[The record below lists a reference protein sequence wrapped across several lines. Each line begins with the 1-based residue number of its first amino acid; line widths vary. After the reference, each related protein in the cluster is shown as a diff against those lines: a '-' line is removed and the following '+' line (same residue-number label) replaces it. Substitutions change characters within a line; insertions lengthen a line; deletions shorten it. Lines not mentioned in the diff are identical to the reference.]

1 MPIPGGLYWV
11 GYLVADVA
19 RGAVFESVGRAIA
32 AYLLEPIGRPGGC
45 REDALLVADTLRP
58 GDVLLVEGNTRMS
71 AAVKYLTQ
79 SMWSHAALYVGPR
92 PELPSFRGEATAL
105 IEADVLEGV
114 RAVPLSFYGNFRM
127 RICRPVNLTAKDR
140 EQLVQ
145 YAIQRLGHQYDLK
158 NVFDLAR
165 YLLRFPMP
173 ARLRRRMIGCGSGD
187 PTRAICST
195 LIAQAFGAVRYPILP
210 IITRKRDGNPGR
222 ADQVR
227 ELWRIRH
234 YSLYAPRD
242 FDISPF
248 FEVVKPRIVG
258 LFDYRCVPWS
268 EGDTVVVD
276 DSPAL
281 TELDSAEL
289 DPIVPAEYVSD

>member
-1 MPIPGGLYWV
+1 M
-11 GYLVADVA
+11 
-19 RGAVFESVGRAIA
+19 FESVGRAIA
-32 AYLLEPIGRPGGC
+32 AYLLKPIGQPGGSSD
-45 REDALLVADTLRP
+45 DALLVADSLMP

-71 AAVKYLTQ
+71 AAIKYLTQ

-92 PELPSFRGEATAL
+92 PELRSSGAEVASL

-114 RAVPLSFYGNFRM
+114 RAVPLSSYSRFRV
-127 RICRPVNLTAKDR
+127 RICRPVNLTVKDR
-140 EQLVQ
+140 EELVQ
-145 YAIQRLGHQYDLK
+145 YLIRRLGHQYDLK

-173 ARLRRRMIGCGSGD
+173 ARLRRRMIACGSGD

-234 YSLYAPRD
+234 YSLYVPRD

-248 FEVVKPRIVG
+248 FEVVKPRIARA
-258 LFDYRCVPWS
+258 FDYRCAPWS
-268 EGDTVVVD
+268 EGDTTVPVD
-276 DSPAL
+276 GAAQN
-281 TELDSAEL
+281 ELDTV
-289 DPIVPAEYVSD
+289 VPGQYACN

>member
-1 MPIPGGLYWV
+1 M
-11 GYLVADVA
+11 
-19 RGAVFESVGRAIA
+19 FESVGRAIA
-32 AYLLEPIGRPGGC
+32 AYLLKPIAQPGGGGD
-45 REDALLVADTLRP
+45 DARLVADTLIP

-71 AAVKYLTQ
+71 AAIRYLTQ

-92 PELPSFRGEATAL
+92 SELQSGGGEARTL

-114 RAVPLSFYGNFRM
+114 RAVPLASYVNFRV
-127 RICRPVNLTAKDR
+127 RICRPVNLTARDR
-140 EQLVQ
+140 EHLVR
-145 YAIQRLGHQYDLK
+145 YVIQRLGHQYDLK

-165 YLLRFPMP
+165 YLLRLPMP
-173 ARLRRRMIGCGSGD
+173 ARLRRRMIACGSGD

-222 ADQVR
+222 ADHVR

-234 YSLYAPRD
+234 YSLYVPRD

-248 FEVVKPRIVG
+248 FEVVKPRIAKA
-258 LFDYRCVPWS
+258 FDYRCAPWS
-268 EGDTVVVD
+268 EADTVIAED
-276 DSPAL
+276 GAAA
-281 TELDSAEL
+281 TEADAK
-289 DPIVPAEYVSD
+289 VPEQYVCN

>member
-1 MPIPGGLYWV
+1 
-11 GYLVADVA
+11 
-19 RGAVFESVGRAIA
+19 VFESVGRAIA
-32 AYLLEPIGRPGGC
+32 AYLLKPIGQPGGGSD
-45 REDALLVADTLRP
+45 DALLVADTLMP

-71 AAVKYLTQ
+71 AAIKYLTQ

-92 PELPSFRGEATAL
+92 PELPSRGAEAASL

-114 RAVPLSFYGNFRM
+114 RAVPLSSYSHFRV
-127 RICRPVNLTAKDR
+127 RICRPVNLTARDR
-140 EQLVQ
+140 EDLVQ
-145 YAIQRLGHQYDLK
+145 YMIHRLGHQYDLK
-158 NVFDLAR
+158 NVFDLTR

-173 ARLRRRMIGCGSGD
+173 ARLRRRMIACGSGD

-222 ADQVR
+222 AEHVR

-234 YSLYAPRD
+234 YSLYVPRD

-248 FEVVKPRIVG
+248 FEVVKPRIAKA
-258 LFDYRCVPWS
+258 FDYRCAPWS
-268 EGDTVVVD
+268 EADPTVTVDGAPLADADTVV
-276 DSPAL
+276 PGQYACH
-281 TELDSAEL
+281 
-289 DPIVPAEYVSD
+289 

>member
-1 MPIPGGLYWV
+1 
-11 GYLVADVA
+11 
-19 RGAVFESVGRAIA
+19 VFESVGRAIA
-32 AYLLEPIGRPGGC
+32 GYLLKPIGRPGGSGD
-45 REDALLVADTLRP
+45 DALLVAEALIP

-71 AAVKYLTQ
+71 AAIKYLTQ

-92 PELPSFRGEATAL
+92 PELPSFRGEPATL
-105 IEADVLEGV
+105 IEADVLEGI
-114 RAVPLSFYGNFRM
+114 RAVPLSCYVNFRV
-127 RICRPVNLTAKDR
+127 RICRPVNLTTRDR
-140 EQLVQ
+140 ERLLQ
-145 YAIQRLGHQYDLK
+145 YVIQRLGHQYDLK

-173 ARLRRRMIGCGSGD
+173 ARLRRRMIACGSGD

-222 ADQVR
+222 ADHVR

-248 FEVVKPRIVG
+248 FEVVKPRIAKP
-258 LFDYRCVPWS
+258 FDYQSAPWS
-268 EGDTVVVD
+268 EGNTVVVAD
-276 DSPAL
+276 GSAA
-281 TELDSAEL
+281 AEL
-289 DPIVPAEYVSD
+289 DTRVPAEYVWD